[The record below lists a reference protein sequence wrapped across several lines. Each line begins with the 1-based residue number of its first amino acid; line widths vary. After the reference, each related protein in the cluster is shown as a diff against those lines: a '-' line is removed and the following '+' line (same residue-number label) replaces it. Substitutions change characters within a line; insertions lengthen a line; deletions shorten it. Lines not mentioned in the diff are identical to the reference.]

1 MSSTLNLASSVI
13 RTRPRRRR
21 KQPATILGG
30 LITLMVGSFVL
41 AFMIH
46 VAGHWHAAILRRE
59 MRHPQ
64 MTQMPEMGNLQQ
76 GGRGHE

>member
-1 MSSTLNLASSVI
+1 MSSTLNLAASVI

-41 AFMIH
+41 AFIIH

-64 MTQMPEMGNLQQ
+64 MPEMGKLQQ

>member
-13 RTRPRRRR
+13 RTRPRRRQ

-30 LITLMVGSFVL
+30 LVTLMIGSFVL

-46 VAGHWHAAILRRE
+46 IAGHWHAAILRRE

-64 MTQMPEMGNLQQ
+64 MTQMGKPQQ